1 MKDAKKIIFRWK
13 KGGRDY
19 ERMIDRREMLVVF
32 EGLVKGFSNDNEI
45 SEKLVSVIPIL
56 DEIKINVDFN
66 ATQEIPSIVYV
77 IDGKVYVL
85 KIIRYHKIVWAIFNK
100 YCLE

>member
-13 KGGRDY
+13 RGGQEYARL
-19 ERMIDRREMLVVF
+19 IDRREMLVVF